1 MIRVTLY
8 NNGFQIQ
15 GHSNPQICGEVSILS
30 WACVCSVEH
39 ADPNCWAYLA
49 RSDAE
54 KFGRDPNEGLSE
66 LVFDTQNPRAAFI
79 FEEFRTNIE
88 NWIKSDPKRTGWHPT
103 EIAVERLLE
112 NLQRSVPPRT
122 HQSAAVGASHPMP
135 NEPCGD
141 SVCIDRAELE
151 GLRKAADELDRL
163 HARFDE
169 SLRQREALIT
179 ERDEAVAACAGMRAT
194 VEKLSGALRARHD
207 YCTGNSK
214 TCLQADIEELVGE
227 ALSDDIGASILQRQK
242 EQDAAVAGMRGALSN
257 SLVYIQEYRDVCG
270 DSFEADKT
278 NELNEV
284 ISKGNAALSTD
295 SGASTLEYIR
305 GLEADNEAM
314 RGLLKEIQGWLPMNC
329 SRECSTCE
337 YIRCRQYG
345 IYHAID
351 AYLKGAGKRG

>member
-1 MIRVTLY
+1 
-8 NNGFQIQ
+8 
-15 GHSNPQICGEVSILS
+15 
-30 WACVCSVEH
+30 
-39 ADPNCWAYLA
+39 
-49 RSDAE
+49 
-54 KFGRDPNEGLSE
+54 
-66 LVFDTQNPRAAFI
+66 
-79 FEEFRTNIE
+79 
-88 NWIKSDPKRTGWHPT
+88 
-103 EIAVERLLE
+103 
-112 NLQRSVPPRT
+112 
-122 HQSAAVGASHPMP
+122 
-135 NEPCGD
+135 
-141 SVCIDRAELE
+141 
-151 GLRKAADELDRL
+151 
-163 HARFDE
+163 
-169 SLRQREALIT
+169 
-179 ERDEAVAACAGMRAT
+179 
-194 VEKLSGALRARHD
+194 
-207 YCTGNSK
+207 
-214 TCLQADIEELVGE
+214 
-227 ALSDDIGASILQRQK
+227 
-242 EQDAAVAGMRGALSN
+242 VAGMRGALSN